1 MDNPRLMKAKLS
13 QTGLHCT
20 LEWVEAFMDWCRE
33 EQPGLDVT
41 GLLFK
46 MQEQWTITD
55 ITTDGVMERFVL
67 PPGISDAQNPAKT
80 VLQGQYPLQV
90 QYAYDIGSPAY
101 GQLQKL
107 HNVDLENAR
116 VSAEDSQASQAGGG
130 GYQATQGGQ
139 FQQSWEPRP
148 QRMLMLSLTDGRQTI
163 EAMEHGTVKKLP
175 DQIRPGAKIKVQ
187 GPVTVRRGMILLQDH
202 NIHWL
207 GGEVDDL
214 AEQFSLKTILQQK
227 IGKEDVGQ
235 KGNMFAD
242 NSSGPP
248 VNIPVRPRD
257 RQQRQAPAP
266 AAPVRAP
273 VQPPPLPQ
281 LGQGQVDS
289 LEDMMDDDDDD
300 ALLLA
305 ASQVEETD
313 NQPPPPPAASTT
325 STWSRPR
332 AVSAGPPVGVVEPL
346 RTIEPSNKR
355 QLSERDSSNANKM
368 KSQASITSF
377 IKPKENKIQIQKPS
391 PAQNDTG
398 VPSFSLMDSD
408 EETFTEELLAE
419 MHPAPQI
426 KPNIP
431 FSYLVH
437 FKKELSLKPGQCLS
451 GKFKV
456 VSSTLASKLHHK
468 RTNQGPQWSVM
479 IMLNDGSDSVKADIS
494 ADILT
499 EEIGSASQYLTEA
512 SRDPNVKAKMKA
524 NFKKFSM
531 KLAELNCI
539 VTIESDKQQSL
550 TVTQMEEI
558 NGLHLAQMRRRKK

>member
-1 MDNPRLMKAKLS
+1 M
-13 QTGLHCT
+13 TG
-20 LEWVEAFMDWCRE
+20 FY
-33 EQPGLDVT
+33 
-41 GLLFK
+41 F
-46 MQEQWTITD
+46 
-55 ITTDGVMERFVL
+55 
-67 PPGISDAQNPAKT
+67 
-80 VLQGQYPLQV
+80 
-90 QYAYDIGSPAY
+90 
-101 GQLQKL
+101 
-107 HNVDLENAR
+107 
-116 VSAEDSQASQAGGG
+116 
-130 GYQATQGGQ
+130 
-139 FQQSWEPRP
+139 
-148 QRMLMLSLTDGRQTI
+148 SLTDGKQTI

-242 NSSGPP
+242 NNNSGPP
-248 VNIPVRPRD
+248 VNIHVRPRD

-266 AAPVRAP
+266 AAQVRAPP

-281 LGQGQVDS
+281 MGQGQVDS

-332 AVSAGPPVGVVEPL
+332 AVSAGPPVGVVQPL

-355 QLSERDSSNANKM
+355 QLSERDSSNATKM

-391 PAQNDTG
+391 PVQNDTG

-408 EETFTEELLAE
+408 EETEELLAE
-419 MHPAPQI
+419 THPAPQR

-456 VSSTLASKLHHK
+456 ISSTLASKLHHK

-499 EEIGSASQYLTEA
+499 EEIGSASQYQTEA

-550 TVTQMEEI
+550 TVTKMEEI